1 MIKFYIYCK
10 TLFQFLAE
18 NLNKLFG
25 KDMSK
30 VKDYLMRHRV
40 THVFDSCQWPFGDPQ
55 SKDFYFC
62 GGKPVENKPYCSE
75 HCSIAYIDEKEL
87 KKEKQSQKHRK
98 IAA

>member
-1 MIKFYIYCK
+1 
-10 TLFQFLAE
+10 
-18 NLNKLFG
+18 
-25 KDMSK
+25 MSK

-62 GGKPVENKPYCSE
+62 GAKTHLGKPYCKQ
-75 HCSIAYIDEKEL
+75 HCDIAYIDEKEL
-87 KKEKQSQKHRK
+87 KKTKDAQKQR